1 MVMNLEFREL
11 FANQTIIVTMAAWLL
26 AQSIKL
32 IIDKIRY
39 KKVDFTRIV
48 GAGGMPSSHSAF
60 VTALATSIAIRSG
73 LASTDFALALS
84 FASVVMYDA
93 AGVRRSAGKQ
103 ATVLNKIVKDLYS
116 KEHTIKKEQ
125 LKELIGHSPVEVFAG
140 AILGFFVAVF
150 MS

>member
-1 MVMNLEFREL
+1 MNLEIKEL
-11 FANQTIIVTMAAWLL
+11 LANQTIIVTMIAWLI

-32 IIDKIRY
+32 IIDKIKY
-39 KKVDFTRIV
+39 KRVDFTRIV

-60 VTALATSIAIRSG
+60 VTALATSIAIRCG
-73 LASTDFALALS
+73 LGSTDFALAFAL
-84 FASVVMYDA
+84 ASVVMYDA
-93 AGVRRSAGKQ
+93 SGVRRSAGKQ
-103 ATVLNKIVKDLYS
+103 AVILNKIVKDLYS

-140 AILGFFVAVF
+140 AILGLAVAIF

>member
-1 MVMNLEFREL
+1 MNLNFTDL
-11 FANQTIIVTMAAWLL
+11 FNNHIIAVTMVSWLL

-39 KKVDFTRIV
+39 REVDFTRIV

-60 VTALATSIAIRSG
+60 VTSLATSIAFQNG
-73 LASTDFALALS
+73 LDSTEFALAFSL
-84 FASVVMYDA
+84 AAIVMYDA

-103 ATVLNKIVKDLYS
+103 AQVLNKIVHDLYS
-116 KEHTIKKEQ
+116 KEHTIKKDR

-140 AILGFFVAVF
+140 AVLGILVAIF
-150 MS
+150 MA

>member
-1 MVMNLEFREL
+1 MVSSLNFKSLL
-11 FANQTIIVTMAAWLL
+11 DNHVIIVTMVSWFL

-39 KKVDFTRIV
+39 KKIDFTRIV

-60 VTALATSIAIRSG
+60 VTSLATAIGFQEGLNSIE
-73 LASTDFALALS
+73 FALAFSL
-84 FASVVMYDA
+84 AAVVMYDA

-103 ATVLNKIVKDLYS
+103 ATVLNKIIEDLYS
-116 KEHTIKKEQ
+116 KEHTVKKER

-140 AILGFFVAVF
+140 AVLGILVAII
-150 MS
+150 MA

>member
-1 MVMNLEFREL
+1 MVMNLNFTDL
-11 FANQTIIVTMAAWLL
+11 FNNHIIAVTMVSWLL

-39 KKVDFTRIV
+39 REVDFTRIV

-60 VTALATSIAIRSG
+60 VTSLATAIAFQHG
-73 LASTDFALALS
+73 LDSTEFALAFSL
-84 FASVVMYDA
+84 AAIVMYDA

-103 ATVLNKIVKDLYS
+103 AQVLNKIVHDLYS
-116 KEHTIKKEQ
+116 KEHTIKKER

-140 AILGFFVAVF
+140 AVLGILVAIF
-150 MS
+150 MA